1 MAISLIAKPEVISPA
16 FNILKFIYDSTNKNK
31 TGFKYLFDVYAAGGG
46 TRLARFPVMP
56 ENVNGY
62 GEIDLSRWLRSKVT
76 STVNFTSNN
85 AIDAAGS
92 YYAYDVKVGE
102 EYVTEVDYTSSVT
115 QNGTYVKIT
124 ATHAFVVGD
133 RVVIEQA
140 DSGVANP
147 GLEGLFTVTAVTGTT
162 DFTVNSLWADVT
174 DATIN
179 GTVKYSDNRKTVTT
193 NVITSLNNSVFN
205 GVIDWVGFTTYDD
218 ANYILTAN
226 TDYLLTGM
234 PLTGFKSTLAQS
246 VWINFMNNSVSTGY
260 VYFQNSTGNIFRTA
274 VNTSTL
280 IARVGVGCDNLPTL
294 ALVSGSGSLIESD
307 VEYYDFWYANSAGVQ
322 HSRKYRIE
330 IDRRCEISDIEI
342 VFKDRLGSWGSFAF
356 QLRNYERGS
365 VTKQSFN
372 KRLTGSV
379 ASSQWNYSTHE
390 RGLTVFDS
398 QVNKTLELNTNWM
411 GVEMSVYFEQLITS
425 RETYIRIGSDFM
437 PCEILTTDFE
447 VDNEKNKHQVMKNIT
462 VKLPHNG
469 VN

>member
-1 MAISLIAKPEVISPA
+1 MAMTLIAKPEVVSPA

-31 TGFKYLFDVYAAGGG
+31 TGFRYLFDVYAAGGS
-46 TRLARFPVMP
+46 TRLARFPIMP

-62 GEIDLSRWLRSKVT
+62 GEIDLSRFLRAKVT
-76 STVNFTSNN
+76 STVNFTSND

-102 EYVTEVDYTSSVT
+102 EYVTEVTYTASVT

-124 ATHAFVVGD
+124 ATHAFQVGD

-147 GLEGLFTVTAVTGTT
+147 NLEGLFTVTAITGTT

-179 GTVKYSDNRKTVTT
+179 GTVKYSDNRKTVTAD
-193 NVITSLNNSVFN
+193 IATSLDNSVFN

-218 ANYILTAN
+218 ANYILTAS

-234 PLTGFKSTLAQS
+234 PLTGFKATLSQS
-246 VWINFMNNSVSTGY
+246 VWINFLNNSISTGY
-260 VYFQNSTGNIFRTA
+260 AYFQNSTGDIFRTA
-274 VNTSTL
+274 INTATL
-280 IARVGVGCDNLPTL
+280 IARVGVGPDNLPTL
-294 ALVSGSGSLIESD
+294 DLVSGSGNLIEDD
-307 VEYYDFWYANSAGVQ
+307 VTYYDFWYANSAGVQ

-330 IDRRCEISDIEI
+330 LDRRCEISDIEI
-342 VFKDRLGSWGSFAF
+342 SFKDRLGSWGSFAF
-356 QLRNYERGS
+356 QLRNYEKGN

-372 KRLTGSV
+372 KRLTGAV
-379 ASSQWNYSTHE
+379 ASTQWNYATHE
-390 RGLTVFDS
+390 RGLTTFDS
-398 QVNKTLELNTNWM
+398 QVSKTLDLNTNWM
-411 GVEMSVYFEQLITS
+411 NPAMSVYFEQLITS
-425 RETYIRIGSDFM
+425 RETYIRIDSDWM
-437 PCEILTTDFE
+437 PVEILTTDFE
-447 VDNEKNKHQVMKNIT
+447 VDNDKNKHQIIKNIT